1 MTKGI
6 RKGSSFDGPFLF
18 TREQTAIQG
27 IKEYSQYERGIVQQ
41 FLSVQLLPTSIKER
55 GMDDS
60 VTSFPSPLKSRSQY
74 ERGMGLQAHFISLD
88 NSSLYERGIG
98 QQTHFISFVALRVT
112 AVGRNP

>member
-1 MTKGI
+1 MGTKEI
-6 RKGSSFDGPFLF
+6 NRKIVFFC

-27 IKEYSQYERGIVQQ
+27 IKEYSQYERG
-41 FLSVQLLPTSIKER
+41 
-55 GMDDS
+55 
-60 VTSFPSPLKSRSQY
+60 
-74 ERGMGLQAHFISLD
+74 MGRQAHFISLD